1 MGVSLRTQKLTKGK
15 LRLSLDIYS
24 NGKSH
29 YENLKLFLYEKPVTS
44 TEREHNK
51 RTKNLAD
58 TILAKRVIEM
68 QEGNYNVVTGFKS
81 QASFIKYFK
90 QLTNERKGSG
100 GNFGNWDSTYKHLVG
115 FTKGQDVTF
124 AQVNEEFLNKFKKY
138 LLNGKVT
145 KGNQDLSSC
154 SASSYLNKVKAA
166 LNQAFDEKIITNNPA
181 KGVKG
186 IRVPESRREYL
197 LAEELRK
204 LNNTLCAIPI
214 LKDAFLFSC
223 LTGLRWSDINKLV
236 WREVI
241 YSEAEGRHKIHFT
254 QKKTQGVEYHPITE
268 AAYKLLG
275 KRGKDEDRV
284 FKGLKYSAWH
294 NFRLAQWVADAG
306 INKKI
311 TFHVGRHTYATLLL
325 TSGGDIYTV
334 SSLLGHRDLKTT
346 QIYAKIIDV
355 KKNNT
360 VELLPDIG
368 I

>member
-1 MGVSLRTQKLTKGK
+1 MGINIRMQPLTKGRQ
-15 LRLSLDIYS
+15 RLSLDIYA
-24 NGKSH
+24 NGKSR
-29 YENLKLFLYEKPVTS
+29 YENLKLFIYDRPSTS
-44 TEREHNK
+44 AEREHNK
-51 RTKNLAD
+51 RTNSLAEN
-58 TILAKRVIEM
+58 IKAKRILEL

-90 QLTNERKGSG
+90 QLTDERKRSQ
-100 GNFGNWDSTYKHLVG
+100 GNFGNWDSTYKHLLG
-115 FTKGQDVTF
+115 FTKGRDVTF
-124 AQVNEEFLNKFKKY
+124 AEINEDFLKGFKKY
-138 LLNGKVT
+138 LLTGKVT
-145 KGNQDLSSC
+145 KGNQNLSNC

-166 LNQAFDEKIITNNPA
+166 LNQAFEEKIITNNPA
-181 KGVKG
+181 KAVKG
-186 IRVPESRREYL
+186 IKIPEGRREYL

-204 LNNTLCAIPI
+204 LSQTECAIPI

-236 WREVI
+236 WREI
-241 YSEAEGRHKIHFT
+241 TYSEAEGKYKIHFT
-254 QKKTQGVEYHPITE
+254 QKKTKGVEYHPITE

-275 KRGKDEDRV
+275 RRGKDDERV

-294 NFRLAQWVADAG
+294 NFRLAQWIMDAG
-306 INKKI
+306 ITKKI
-311 TFHVGRHTYATLLL
+311 TFHCARHTYATLLL

-346 QIYAKIIDV
+346 QIYAKIIDT
-355 KKNNT
+355 KKNST